1 MFEKVHNLNDEH
13 HFSLQIVSNLGE
25 VEKLLSWFEK
35 HYQSHIPNNVWLQA
49 QTLLIEGFSNA
60 VRHAHQHEDE
70 DTLISLEL
78 DIYPHNLQIKIWD
91 QGLFFDLASALENL
105 QTKLVSDDL
114 NLFERESQ
122 WGFIFFL
129 KLRDE
134 FGWSLD
140 YINELDQGNCLQ
152 VRSPDF

>member
-1 MFEKVHNLNDEH
+1 MFEKVNNSDSDH
-13 HFSLQIVSNLGE
+13 HLRLQILSNLDE
-25 VEKLLSWFEK
+25 VENLLNWFEK
-35 HYQSHIPNNVWLQA
+35 HYQSHIPTNIWLQA
-49 QTLLIEGFSNA
+49 QTLLIEGFSNG
-60 VRHAHQHEDE
+60 VRHAHKHEDE

-78 DIYPHNLQIKIWD
+78 EIYPHHLQIKIWD
-91 QGLFFDLASALENL
+91 QGLFFDLASALQNL
-105 QTKLVSDDL
+105 QVKLASDDL

-134 FGWSLD
+134 FGWSID
-140 YINELDQGNCLQ
+140 YINELEQGNCLK